1 MKYLNRCK
9 AIYESFDDGS
19 RVVKLQIVFI
29 IIIFIPAIIMLTAIK
44 YFVSKRSKDNQIPAK
59 FGRYQRNL
67 LTFAQTVTFFI
78 GFIGFEV
85 ALAFVITFL
94 ENNSISRQ
102 GFKSFSL
109 LLVLLF
115 ACYSDNIR
123 KVQIGAYL
131 SKNLILSVVMPMSLI
146 FDLSRKGFFIIVKES
161 KYEGFTFVNEPKI
174 EPRRQVVMHSR
185 RFQNDKIKKCCIVL
199 TKSESLPNVEC

>member
-29 IIIFIPAIIMLTAIK
+29 IIIFIPAIIMLAAIK

-67 LTFAQTVTFFI
+67 LTFSQTVTFFVS
-78 GFIGFEV
+78 FIGFEV
-85 ALAFVITFL
+85 ALAFVISVL
-94 ENNSISRQ
+94 EKNTVSRYVFQKFQSTNNDA
-102 GFKSFSL
+102 FY
-109 LLVLLF
+109 
-115 ACYSDNIR
+115 CSDNIR
-123 KVQIGAYL
+123 QVQIGAYL

-146 FDLSRKGFFIIVKES
+146 FDLSRKGFFMTVKES
-161 KYEGFTFVNEPKI
+161 KYERFTFVNKPKI

-199 TKSESLPNVEC
+199 TKSESLPNIEC